1 MNLLWKK
8 DIPGAQKILIGTFML
23 WMLGA
28 LVPIFFRS
36 FVPTQQWQKMAWGIS
51 LLLTAVSA
59 IWLRALYRKNL
70 WRPSGPWLT
79 YGPFKRLIMAPLCM
93 AFFVVVVWLN
103 VAVTLPLGY
112 TSLVHAKVTRSAT
125 VEKKRG
131 SGRSCKHQIEIPD
144 MRYLF
149 FEFCVNADNF
159 DTLPKG
165 PVPAE
170 LSIRRSYFGDHIHA
184 LRLNAAAQSAAP

>member
-1 MNLLWKK
+1 MDAGRFGAHLFSQFCPYAAVAK
-8 DIPGAQKILIGTFML
+8 DS
-23 WMLGA
+23 
-28 LVPIFFRS
+28 V
-36 FVPTQQWQKMAWGIS
+36 GIS

-59 IWLRALYRKNL
+59 IWLRVLYSKNL

-79 YGPFKRLIMAPLCM
+79 YGPFKRLLMAPLCM

-112 TSLVHAKVTRSAT
+112 TSLVHAKVTRSTT

-144 MRYLF
+144 VRYLF

-165 PVPAE
+165 PLPAQ
-170 LSIRRSYFGDHIHA
+170 LSIRRSFFGDHIHA
-184 LRLNAAAQSAAP
+184 LRLSAAAQSAAP